1 MTAFLVIGVIGL
13 ALLLVSLV
21 VGDLLDGV
29 VDGLFHSLEWL
40 TGDWFSSAAIG
51 GFVSA
56 FGFGGAIVEGAAGPR
71 PLAVGV
77 GLVAGLAFGWFAMWL
92 TRLLRT
98 GRSDEAPSPRDA
110 VGLDATVVTAIPAE
124 GFGIVRVVL
133 GGHTT
138 QYNARAEQ
146 PVEPGTPVHVTG
158 VLSPTA
164 VTVAP
169 VWRELP

>member
-1 MTAFLVIGVIGL
+1 MTVFLVIGVAGL

-29 VDGLFHSLEWL
+29 LEGLFQSLDWL
-40 TGDWFSSAAIG
+40 AGDWFSSAAIG

-56 FGFGGAIVEGAAGPR
+56 FGFGGAIVEGVDGPR
-71 PLAVGV
+71 PLSIGV
-77 GLVAGLAFGWFAMWL
+77 GIVAGLAFGWFAMWL
-92 TRLLRT
+92 TRLLRN

-110 VGLDATVVTAIPAE
+110 VGLDATVVTAIPAG
-124 GFGIVRVVL
+124 GFGIVRVAL

-138 QYNARAEQ
+138 QYNARADQ